1 MDFGQKQTNP
11 MNRMKKLCKMTGFNV
26 KLARGTR
33 EYRKHKKRYQHM
45 LLARKVKWKTAH
57 PYLFD
62 CPKRQARF
70 FRSKKFKE
78 NCSRNW
84 RAKGQMT
91 ERMFPR
97 FKTLSK
103 QYLKMYQQ
111 FISKC
116 VESEQKRANGLH
128 GVQNENNSLSQ
139 WVSIVTEEVG
149 EAGADFLASEVD
161 KALIELV
168 QVAAVSASAKSHIM
182 QNESPDLHFRDWDFP
197 KPFVYATGDFKPERW
212 MLLTIIKLGNVAK
225 QVNEVDV
232 SKCVIEFA
240 HLEDMAKSAVL
251 MLLKH
256 SVEPKPLI
264 KALENFCEVK
274 FE

>member
-1 MDFGQKQTNP
+1 
-11 MNRMKKLCKMTGFNV
+11 
-26 KLARGTR
+26 
-33 EYRKHKKRYQHM
+33 
-45 LLARKVKWKTAH
+45 
-57 PYLFD
+57 
-62 CPKRQARF
+62 
-70 FRSKKFKE
+70 
-78 NCSRNW
+78 
-84 RAKGQMT
+84 
-91 ERMFPR
+91 
-97 FKTLSK
+97 
-103 QYLKMYQQ
+103 MYQQ
-111 FISKC
+111 FILKC

-149 EAGADFLASEVD
+149 EAGSDFLASEVD

-168 QVAAVSASAKSHIM
+168 QVAAVAASAKSHIM
-182 QNESPDLHFRDWDFP
+182 QNESPDLHFRDWEFP

-212 MLLTIIKLGNVAK
+212 MLLTTIKLGNVAK

-240 HLEDMAKSAVL
+240 QLEDMAKSAVL